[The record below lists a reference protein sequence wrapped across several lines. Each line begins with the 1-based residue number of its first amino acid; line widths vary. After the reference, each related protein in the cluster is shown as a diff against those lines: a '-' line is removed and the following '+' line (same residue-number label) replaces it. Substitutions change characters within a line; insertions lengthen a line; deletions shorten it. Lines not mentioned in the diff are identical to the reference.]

1 MDLQLD
7 GARIFLADQGR
18 PFDEE
23 KPTLL
28 FVHGAGMDHS
38 VWPLQARHF
47 AYRGRNA
54 LALDLPGHGRSEG
67 ELLTSIEAMADWL
80 ARLIEGLGLAR
91 AGLVGHSMGSLV
103 TLACAARA
111 PDRVERIA
119 LLGAAPAMPV
129 HPALLEA
136 AAKPEPLAP
145 RMICDWGFGPAGHFG
160 GHRSPGS
167 WMLGHA
173 LTLLGQSA
181 GPRLHTD
188 LAACNAYADGLD
200 ARRKGRLPGAGG
212 GRRARSHD
220 ARAPGRQAR
229 RGDRRRI
236 ARHAAAL
243 RPHDAGRAAG
253 RHARRARRLY
263 LTMAQSS
270 RPKRTTRPISARARP
285 MSLSIW
291 SLAPVR

>member
-1 MDLQLD
+1 MDLNLD
-7 GARIFLADQGR
+7 DAGVFLADQGR
-18 PFDEE
+18 RFDPD

-47 AYRGRNA
+47 AYRDWNA

-67 ELLTSIEAMADWL
+67 ALLTSIEVMADWL
-80 ARLIEGLGLAR
+80 ARLIDALGIRR
-91 AGLVGHSMGSLV
+91 ASVVGHSMGALV

-111 PDRVERIA
+111 PGKVERVA

-136 AAKPEPLAP
+136 AAKPEPLGP
-145 RMICDWGFGPAGHFG
+145 QMICDWGFGPAGHFG

-173 LTLLGQSA
+173 LALLGRSA

-188 LAACNAYADGLD
+188 LAACNGYAGGLD
-200 ARRKGRLPGAGG
+200 DAARVACPALVVAGALDRMTPARQGAKLAEAIAGARFVSLPRCGHMMMVEQPDATRDALDAFLTKPGG
-212 GRRARSHD
+212 G
-220 ARAPGRQAR
+220 
-229 RGDRRRI
+229 
-236 ARHAAAL
+236 
-243 RPHDAGRAAG
+243 
-253 RHARRARRLY
+253 
-263 LTMAQSS
+263 
-270 RPKRTTRPISARARP
+270 
-285 MSLSIW
+285 
-291 SLAPVR
+291 